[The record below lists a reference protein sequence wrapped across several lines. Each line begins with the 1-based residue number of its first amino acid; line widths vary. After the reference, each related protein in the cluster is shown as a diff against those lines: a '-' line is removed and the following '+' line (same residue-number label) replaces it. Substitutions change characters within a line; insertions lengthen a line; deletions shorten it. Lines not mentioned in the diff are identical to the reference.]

1 MAENTTTPEVKK
13 VKKNDLNAMSDH
25 DLLVELVKSQQ
36 KTETK
41 TNILA
46 LILMI
51 FVLLITLALCII
63 IPKVV
68 FMIDSV
74 NNTIIQFDQAVSD
87 FSGGVTEIETALSEA
102 QGSLDGIDEM
112 VGNVNKIVVENTDN
126 ASNAIENLSSVDI
139 DTLNQSIK
147 SLHDIVEP
155 LANFFNKL
163 PH

>member
-1 MAENTTTPEVKK
+1 MAENTTEVRKT
-13 VKKNDLNAMSDH
+13 KKNDLSGLNDH
-25 DLLVELVKSQQ
+25 DLLVELVKSQK

-68 FMIDSV
+68 FMIDNV
-74 NNTIIQFDQAVSD
+74 NNTIVQVDQAVTD
-87 FSGGVTEIETALSEA
+87 FSDGVVQIETALGEA

-112 VGNVNKIVVENTDN
+112 VGNVNKIVVENTEN
-126 ASNAIENLSSVDI
+126 ASNAITNISNVDI

-147 SLHDIVEP
+147 NLHDIVEP